1 MNKKRGEYG
10 YIAARKKKTLL
21 GTIIIALIGVAI
33 FFVGLFLNKMSN
45 RNLFTII
52 AVLAVLPAA
61 KQLVAFI
68 VLFPFKTTQKER
80 YQKAKDMIG
89 EEMKLYSD
97 LVITSPEKIMHLDL
111 AAVGNGQVICLLGQ
125 GKQEL
130 NYVRKYLTEG
140 VHNWGRNYKVKVVD
154 SEKTFLGELSKVQPV
169 EVDRDEEDK
178 VNSYLLSL
186 IV

>member
-1 MNKKRGEYG
+1 
-10 YIAARKKKTLL
+10 
-21 GTIIIALIGVAI
+21 
-33 FFVGLFLNKMSN
+33 
-45 RNLFTII
+45 
-52 AVLAVLPAA
+52 
-61 KQLVAFI
+61 
-68 VLFPFKTTQKER
+68 
-80 YQKAKDMIG
+80 MIG

-111 AAVGNGQVICLLGQ
+111 AAVGNGHVICLLGQ

>member
-33 FFVGLFLNKMSN
+33 FLVGLFLNKMSN

-61 KQLVAFI
+61 KLVAFI

-125 GKQEL
+125 GKQGL

>member
-1 MNKKRGEYG
+1 ME
-10 YIAARKKKTLL
+10 TLM
-21 GTIIIALIGVAI
+21 
-33 FFVGLFLNKMSN
+33 K
-45 RNLFTII
+45 
-52 AVLAVLPAA
+52 
-61 KQLVAFI
+61 
-68 VLFPFKTTQKER
+68 
-80 YQKAKDMIG
+80 KAKDMIG

>member
-33 FFVGLFLNKMSN
+33 FLVGLFLNKMSN

-68 VLFPFKTTQKER
+68 VLFPFKTTQKRTLSESKR
-80 YQKAKDMIG
+80 Y
-89 EEMKLYSD
+89 
-97 LVITSPEKIMHLDL
+97 
-111 AAVGNGQVICLLGQ
+111 
-125 GKQEL
+125 
-130 NYVRKYLTEG
+130 
-140 VHNWGRNYKVKVVD
+140 
-154 SEKTFLGELSKVQPV
+154 
-169 EVDRDEEDK
+169 DR
-178 VNSYLLSL
+178 
-186 IV
+186 